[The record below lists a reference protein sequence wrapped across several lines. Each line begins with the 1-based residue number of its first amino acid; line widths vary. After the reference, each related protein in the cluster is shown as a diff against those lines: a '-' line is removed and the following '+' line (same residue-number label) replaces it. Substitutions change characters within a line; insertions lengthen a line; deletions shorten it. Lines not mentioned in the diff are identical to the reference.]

1 MNLKSWGNPKIKIA
15 DPKLLRL
22 NLRGSLK
29 KEGICYDTFNKKFQT
44 NTMIKVLLI
53 SYESNQKMIKKISTL
68 ISIVKTPK
76 LENRGW

>member
-29 KEGICYDTFNKKFQT
+29 KEGNINNKMLLTWVILDT
-44 NTMIKVLLI
+44 
-53 SYESNQKMIKKISTL
+53 ESPDFRQSTTDL
-68 ISIVKTPK
+68 RRYAYLCQSSPI
-76 LENRGW
+76 RY